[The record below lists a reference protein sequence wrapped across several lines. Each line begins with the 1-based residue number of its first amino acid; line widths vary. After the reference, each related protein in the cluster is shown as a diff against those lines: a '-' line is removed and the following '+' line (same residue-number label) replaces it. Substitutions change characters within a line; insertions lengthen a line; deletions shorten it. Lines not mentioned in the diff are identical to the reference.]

1 MLEQV
6 LVEFF
11 KSIPEELATILIAML
26 PVGELRAAIPIA
38 MAVYGFNPLE
48 AFLLSVVGNIL
59 PVIPLLLFLEPVSNH
74 LRRWKTWDSFFT
86 WLFTKTYH
94 NHSETFEKYG
104 MVGLTLF
111 VAIPLPAT
119 GAWTGCA
126 AAFVFGMKFNH
137 ALAAIVLGILIA
149 GILVTVATLA
159 GMGIINGK
167 I

>member
-1 MLEQV
+1 MLDLV
-6 LVEFF
+6 LLF
-11 KSIPEELATILIAML
+11 KSIPDWLATIFIAML

-38 MAVYGFNPLE
+38 MTAYGMNPLE

-74 LRRWKTWDSFFT
+74 LRKWRTWDSFFT
-86 WLFTKTYH
+86 WLFTRTRR

-104 MVGLTLF
+104 AVGLTLF

-126 AAFVFGMKFNH
+126 AAFVFGMKFSH
-137 ALAAIVLGILIA
+137 ALAAIILGILIA
-149 GILVTVATLA
+149 GILVTAATLA
-159 GMGIINGK
+159 GTDIINGK

>member
-26 PVGELRAAIPIA
+26 PIGELRVAIPIA
-38 MAVYGFNPLE
+38 MAAYGMNPLE

-74 LRRWKTWDSFFT
+74 LRRWETWDSFFT
-86 WLFTKTYH
+86 WLFTRTRR

-104 MVGLTLF
+104 LVGLTLF
-111 VAIPLPAT
+111 VAVPLPAT

-126 AAFVFGMKFNH
+126 AAFVFGMKFSH
-137 ALAAIVLGILIA
+137 ALAAIIFGIFIA

-159 GMGIINGK
+159 GMGIIGK